1 MMRKFDPDEQHVSNA
16 QSDRPSIDTPTTSQR
31 PSIGLVIG
39 GGLGLIGLVT
49 GVVDK
54 QWTTIILGIIVVA
67 LAFAVGMRRQ

>member
-16 QSDRPSIDTPTTSQR
+16 QSDRPSIDTPTTRQR